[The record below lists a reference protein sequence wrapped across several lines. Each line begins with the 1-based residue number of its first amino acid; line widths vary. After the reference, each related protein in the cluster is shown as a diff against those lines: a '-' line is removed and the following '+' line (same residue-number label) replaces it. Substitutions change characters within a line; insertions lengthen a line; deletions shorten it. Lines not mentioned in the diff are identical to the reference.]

1 MNLGGILTLGSSQ
14 TTSHE
19 PGLMNLGGVLTFTHG
34 LIFAPDELPVAS
46 QVPIGRATRIF
57 GCVAEAASGTGAAS
71 ASRAAGRTAN
81 QGERPGQVLAE
92 AGQSRGQPS
101 AAFGGRVVNP
111 HDRSR
116 DYAYDS
122 LYGSSD
128 V

>member
-1 MNLGGILTLGSSQ
+1 
-14 TTSHE
+14 
-19 PGLMNLGGVLTFTHG
+19 MNLGGVLTFTHG

-92 AGQSRGQPS
+92 AGQS
-101 AAFGGRVVNP
+101 FGGRVVNP
-111 HDRSR
+111 HDRVRSR

>member
-34 LIFAPDELPVAS
+34 LIFTPDELPVAS

-81 QGERPGQVLAE
+81 QGDRPGQVLVE
-92 AGQSRGQPS
+92 AGQSR
-101 AAFGGRVVNP
+101 GGRVVNP

>member
-1 MNLGGILTLGSSQ
+1 MGSSQ
-14 TTSHE
+14 TSTYE
-19 PGLMNLGGVLTFTHG
+19 PGLLNLGGVLTFTHG
-34 LIFAPDELPVAS
+34 LIFTPDELPVAS

-81 QGERPGQVLAE
+81 PGQVLAE

-101 AAFGGRVVNP
+101 AFGGRVVNP